1 MYEFT
6 TWQPALI
13 NHWKFLL
20 GILQRCFMY
29 GGLLSEK
36 ESSAVALMMGEYF
49 WTVRKLK
56 TQAGLLEKLT
66 SLLVIVLS
74 IHNNLNLCLAQMQVL
89 ALLLALCSIWTAGSL
104 SKIVTTAAVV
114 QVSICFPKS
123 RLSAWYCYCK
133 E

>member
-1 MYEFT
+1 MFVFT

-29 GGLLSEK
+29 GGLHSEK

-49 WTVRKLK
+49 WTIRKHK
-56 TQAGLLEKLT
+56 PQTGLLKKLT
-66 SLLVIVLS
+66 SLFVMVLS
-74 IHNNLNLCLAQMQVL
+74 TLNNLNLCMVQIQVL
-89 ALLLALCSIWTAGSL
+89 ALLLALYCIWAAGSL
-104 SKIVTTAAVV
+104 SKIVTTAVLV
-114 QVSICFPKS
+114 QDSKCFPKS
-123 RLSAWYCYCK
+123 SVSAWYYYCK